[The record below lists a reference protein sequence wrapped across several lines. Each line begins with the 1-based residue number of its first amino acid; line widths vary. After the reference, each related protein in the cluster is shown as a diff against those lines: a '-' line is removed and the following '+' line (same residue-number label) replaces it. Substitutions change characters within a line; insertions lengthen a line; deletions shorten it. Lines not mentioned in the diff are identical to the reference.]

1 MGGELFFADADSN
14 YPDADFVIFGAP
26 FDGTS
31 SFRKGSRLAPDAIR
45 EASYNFETYNPY
57 FDIDLADIPFHDA
70 GNVDIPFHDAGD
82 VDIPFHDA
90 GDRDIP
96 FYDAGDG
103 YIPFHDAGNADIP
116 FHDAGDGYIPLH
128 DAGDRG
134 ISGNCTV
141 EQAQAAVDEMVT
153 RILSDGKIPIM
164 LGGEH
169 SLTVPCVR
177 GSKNHFN
184 DLGVVVLDAHFDLRQ
199 EYEGEVNSHACVSR
213 RIIEDITDNYI
224 SIGIRSGTRDEYSLA
239 RSRGITYY
247 SADLVEEKGI
257 THVLAEL
264 SRHLDLDTGHLYLS
278 LDMDVL
284 DPAYAPALGTP
295 EPFGLTDRQ
304 VLSVIRRL
312 APRSVGFDLVEIAP
326 GFDSGNTALLGAKYV
341 CEFIASAQAS
351 R

>member
-1 MGGELFFADADSN
+1 MGGEFFFADADSN
-14 YPDADFVIFGAP
+14 YSDADFVIFGAP

-31 SFRKGSRLAPDAIR
+31 SFRKGSRFAPDAIR

-70 GNVDIPFHDAGD
+70 GD
-82 VDIPFHDA
+82 VDIPDN
-90 GDRDIP
+90 
-96 FYDAGDG
+96 Y
-103 YIPFHDAGNADIP
+103 
-116 FHDAGDGYIPLH
+116 
-128 DAGDRG
+128 
-134 ISGNCTV
+134 TV
-141 EQAQAAVDEMVT
+141 EQAQAAVADMVT
-153 RILSDGKIPIM
+153 PILRDGKIPIM

-169 SLTVPCVR
+169 SLTVPCVG
-177 GSKNHFN
+177 GSMNQFN

-199 EYEGEVNSHACVSR
+199 EYEGQVNSHACVSR

-224 SIGIRSGTRDEYSLA
+224 SIGIRSGTKDEYSLA

-247 SADLVEEKGI
+247 PADFVEDKGI
-257 THVLAEL
+257 PHVLAEL
-264 SRHLDLDTGHLYLS
+264 SRHLDFDTSHLYLS

-304 VLSVIRRL
+304 VLSLIRWL

-326 GFDSGNTALLGAKYV
+326 GFDSGNTALLGAKFV
-341 CEFIASAQAS
+341 REFIAAAQAS

>member
-26 FDGTS
+26 FDATS

-70 GNVDIPFHDAGD
+70 GD
-82 VDIPFHDA
+82 VD
-90 GDRDIP
+90 
-96 FYDAGDG
+96 
-103 YIPFHDAGNADIP
+103 
-116 FHDAGDGYIPLH
+116 
-128 DAGDRG
+128 

-141 EQAQAAVDEMVT
+141 EQAQAAVGDMVT
-153 RILSDGKIPIM
+153 RILGDGKIPIM

-177 GSKNHFN
+177 GSMNYFN
-184 DLGVVVLDAHFDLRQ
+184 DLGVVMLDAHFDLRQ
-199 EYEGEVNSHACVSR
+199 EYEGQVNSHACVSR

-224 SIGIRSGTRDEYSLA
+224 SIGIRSGTRDEYSFA
-239 RSRGITYY
+239 RSRGIPYY
-247 SADLVEEKGI
+247 PADLVEDKGI
-257 THVLAEL
+257 PHVLSEL

-304 VLSVIRRL
+304 VLSLIRRL
-312 APRSVGFDLVEIAP
+312 ASRSVGFDLVEIAP
-326 GFDSGNTALLGAKYV
+326 GFDSGNTAILGAKFV
-341 CEFIASAQAS
+341 CEFIASAWVS

>member
-1 MGGELFFADADSN
+1 MDRELFFADADSN

-70 GNVDIPFHDAGD
+70 GD
-82 VDIPFHDA
+82 VDIP
-90 GDRDIP
+90 
-96 FYDAGDG
+96 
-103 YIPFHDAGNADIP
+103 GN
-116 FHDAGDGYIPLH
+116 Y
-128 DAGDRG
+128 
-134 ISGNCTV
+134 TV
-141 EQAQAAVDEMVT
+141 EQAQTAVDEMVNV
-153 RILSDGKIPIM
+153 ILSDGKIPIM

-169 SLTVPCVR
+169 SLTVPCVKR
-177 GSKNHFN
+177 SMNHFN

-199 EYEGEVNSHACVSR
+199 EYGGEVNSHACVSR

-247 SADLVEEKGI
+247 SADSIENKGI
-257 THVLAEL
+257 PHVIAEL
-264 SRHLDLDTGHLYLS
+264 FRHFDTGHLYLS

-295 EPFGLTDRQ
+295 EPFGLADGQ
-304 VLSVIRRL
+304 VLSLIRWL

-326 GFDSGNTALLGAKYV
+326 GFDSGNTALLGAKFI
-341 CEFIASAQAS
+341 CEFIASARAT

>member
-70 GNVDIPFHDAGD
+70 GDVDIPFHDAGD
-82 VDIPFHDA
+82 VNTPFQDAEDVDIH
-90 GDRDIP
+90 
-96 FYDAGDG
+96 
-103 YIPFHDAGNADIP
+103 
-116 FHDAGDGYIPLH
+116 
-128 DAGDRG
+128 
-134 ISGNCTV
+134 GNCTV
-141 EQAQAAVDEMVT
+141 EQAQAAVDDMVT

-177 GSKNHFN
+177 RSMNHFN
-184 DLGVVVLDAHFDLRQ
+184 DLGVVVLDAHLDLRH
-199 EYEGEVNSHACVSR
+199 EYGGQVNSHACVSR

-247 SADLVEEKGI
+247 QADIVEDKGI

-312 APRSVGFDLVEIAP
+312 APMSVGFDLVEIAP
-326 GFDSGNTALLGAKYV
+326 GFDSGNTALLGAKFV
-341 CEFIASAQAS
+341 REFIASAQAS

>member
-57 FDIDLADIPFHDA
+57 FDIDLADVPFHDV
-70 GNVDIPFHDAGD
+70 GNVDMPFHNAGD
-82 VDIPFHDA
+82 VDIP
-90 GDRDIP
+90 
-96 FYDAGDG
+96 
-103 YIPFHDAGNADIP
+103 
-116 FHDAGDGYIPLH
+116 
-128 DAGDRG
+128 
-134 ISGNCTV
+134 GNCTV
-141 EQAQAAVDEMVT
+141 EQAQAAVGDMVT
-153 RILSDGKIPIM
+153 AILSDGKIPIM

-169 SLTVPCVR
+169 SLTVPCIR
-177 GSKNHFN
+177 GSMNHFN

-199 EYEGEVNSHACVSR
+199 EYEGQVNSHACVSR

-239 RSRGITYY
+239 RSLGITYY
-247 SADLVEEKGI
+247 SADLVEDKGI
-257 THVLAEL
+257 PHVLAEI
-264 SRHLDLDTGHLYLS
+264 SRHLDLDTSHLYLS

-304 VLSVIRRL
+304 VLSLIRRL
-312 APRSVGFDLVEIAP
+312 APRSVGFDLVEFAP
-326 GFDSGNTALLGAKYV
+326 GFDSGNTALLGAKFV
-341 CEFIASAQAS
+341 CEFIASAWAS

>member
-1 MGGELFFADADSN
+1 MCGEFIFADADYN
-14 YPDADFVIFGAP
+14 YSDAAFVIFGAP

-70 GNVDIPFHDAGD
+70 GD
-82 VDIPFHDA
+82 VDIPDE
-90 GDRDIP
+90 
-96 FYDAGDG
+96 
-103 YIPFHDAGNADIP
+103 
-116 FHDAGDGYIPLH
+116 
-128 DAGDRG
+128 
-134 ISGNCTV
+134 CTV

-153 RILSDGKIPIM
+153 IILSDGKMPIM

-169 SLTVPCVR
+169 SLSVPCVR
-177 GSKNHFN
+177 ESMNLFN
-184 DLGVVVLDAHFDLRQ
+184 DLGVVVLDAHFDLRD

-224 SIGIRSGTRDEYSLA
+224 SIGIRSGTRHEYSLA

-247 SADLVEEKGI
+247 PADFIEDKGI
-257 THVLAEL
+257 PHILAEL
-264 SRHLDLDTGHLYLS
+264 FRYFDTSHLYLS

-284 DPAYAPALGTP
+284 DPACAPALGTP

-304 VLSVIRRL
+304 VLSLIRWL

-326 GFDSGNTALLGAKYV
+326 EFDSGNTALLGAKFV
-341 CEFIASAQAS
+341 REFIASAWAS

>member
-70 GNVDIPFHDAGD
+70 GDVDIPFHDAGD
-82 VDIPFHDA
+82 VDI
-90 GDRDIP
+90 
-96 FYDAGDG
+96 
-103 YIPFHDAGNADIP
+103 
-116 FHDAGDGYIPLH
+116 
-128 DAGDRG
+128 
-134 ISGNCTV
+134 SGNCKV
-141 EQAQAAVDEMVT
+141 EQAQAAVGETVT
-153 RILSDGKIPIM
+153 RILGDGKIPIM

-177 GSKNHFN
+177 GSMNYFN

-199 EYEGEVNSHACVSR
+199 EYEGQVNSHACVSR

-224 SIGIRSGTRDEYSLA
+224 SIGIRSGSRDEYSLA
-239 RSRGITYY
+239 RYRGITYY
-247 SADLVEEKGI
+247 PADLVEDKGI
-257 THVLAEL
+257 PHVLSEL

-304 VLSVIRRL
+304 VLSLIRWL
-312 APRSVGFDLVEIAP
+312 APRSVGFDLVEIVP
-326 GFDSGNTALLGAKYV
+326 GFDSGNTALLGAKFV
-341 CEFIASAQAS
+341 CEFIASAWAS

>member
-14 YPDADFVIFGAP
+14 YSDADFVIFGAP

-70 GNVDIPFHDAGD
+70 GDVDISFHNAGD
-82 VDIPFHDA
+82 VDITD
-90 GDRDIP
+90 
-96 FYDAGDG
+96 
-103 YIPFHDAGNADIP
+103 
-116 FHDAGDGYIPLH
+116 
-128 DAGDRG
+128 
-134 ISGNCTV
+134 NCTV
-141 EQAQAAVDEMVT
+141 EQAQAAVGDMVT
-153 RILSDGKIPIM
+153 AILSDGKIPIM

-177 GSKNHFN
+177 ESKNYFN

-199 EYEGEVNSHACVSR
+199 EYEGQVNSHACVSR

-247 SADLVEEKGI
+247 SADLVEDKGMP
-257 THVLAEL
+257 HVLAEL

-304 VLSVIRRL
+304 VLSLIRRL
-312 APRSVGFDLVEIAP
+312 APGSVGFDLVEIAA
-326 GFDSGNTALLGAKYV
+326 GFDSGNTALLGARFV
-341 CEFIASAQAS
+341 REFIASAWAS

>member
-14 YPDADFVIFGAP
+14 YYDADFVIFGAP

-57 FDIDLADIPFHDA
+57 FNIDLADIPFHDA
-70 GNVDIPFHDAGD
+70 GDVDIPFHDAGD
-82 VDIPFHDA
+82 RDIPFHDA

-103 YIPFHDAGNADIP
+103 YIPFHDAG
-116 FHDAGDGYIPLH
+116 
-128 DAGDRG
+128 DRD

-141 EQAQAAVDEMVT
+141 EQAQAAVDEIVT

-177 GSKNHFN
+177 RSMDHFN

-199 EYEGEVNSHACVSR
+199 EYEGQVNSHACVSR

-247 SADLVEEKGI
+247 PADFVEDKGI
-257 THVLAEL
+257 PHVLSEL
-264 SRHLDLDTGHLYLS
+264 SRHFDLDTSHLYLS

-326 GFDSGNTALLGAKYV
+326 GFDSGNTALLGAKFV
-341 CEFIASAQAS
+341 CEFIASAWAS

>member
-1 MGGELFFADADSN
+1 MHRELFFADADSN

-70 GNVDIPFHDAGD
+70 GD
-82 VDIPFHDA
+82 VDIP
-90 GDRDIP
+90 
-96 FYDAGDG
+96 
-103 YIPFHDAGNADIP
+103 GN
-116 FHDAGDGYIPLH
+116 Y
-128 DAGDRG
+128 
-134 ISGNCTV
+134 TV
-141 EQAQAAVDEMVT
+141 EQAQTAVDEMVNV
-153 RILSDGKIPIM
+153 ILSDGKIPIM

-177 GSKNHFN
+177 GSMNHFN

-239 RSRGITYY
+239 RSRGITFYP
-247 SADLVEEKGI
+247 ADSIENKGI
-257 THVLAEL
+257 PHVIAEL
-264 SRHLDLDTGHLYLS
+264 FRHFDTGHLYLS

-295 EPFGLTDRQ
+295 EPFGLTDGQ
-304 VLSVIRRL
+304 VLSLIRWL

-326 GFDSGNTALLGAKYV
+326 GFDSGNTALLGAKFV
-341 CEFIASAQAS
+341 CEFIASARAK